1 VKDSEMDNMEHG
13 YMVAANA
20 LRAIN
25 ALDATQITEDAAAAI
40 IAALTA
46 KLTRSPMAH
55 QDHIVAAVESL
66 DYAHE
71 YLITQEV

>member
-1 VKDSEMDNMEHG
+1 MDTMEQG
-13 YMVAANA
+13 YLVAANA

-25 ALDATQITEDAAAAI
+25 ALDAAQITEEAAAAI

-46 KLTRSPMAH
+46 KLTRCPMKH
-55 QDHIVAAVESL
+55 QDHIIAAVESL

-71 YLITQEV
+71 HLITKEI

>member
-1 VKDSEMDNMEHG
+1 MDSMEHG
-13 YMVAANA
+13 FMVAANA

-25 ALDATQITEDAAAAI
+25 AMDDTQITEHAAAAI

-46 KLTRSPMAH
+46 KLTRSPMKH
-55 QDHIVAAVESL
+55 QDHIVAVVESL

-71 YLITQEV
+71 YLITKEI

>member
-1 VKDSEMDNMEHG
+1 MDSMEHG
-13 YMVAANA
+13 FMVAANA

-25 ALDATQITEDAAAAI
+25 AMDDAQITEHAAAAI

-46 KLTRSPMAH
+46 KLTRSPMKH
-55 QDHIVAAVESL
+55 QDHIIAAVESL

-71 YLITQEV
+71 YLITKEV

>member
-1 VKDSEMDNMEHG
+1 MDSMEHG
-13 YMVAANA
+13 FMVAANA

-25 ALDATQITEDAAAAI
+25 GLDATQITEEAAAAI

-46 KLTRSPMAH
+46 KLMRSPMKH
-55 QDHIVAAVESL
+55 QDHIIAAVESL

-71 YLITQEV
+71 YLITKEV

>member
-1 VKDSEMDNMEHG
+1 MDNMEQG
-13 YMVAANA
+13 YMIAANA

-46 KLTRSPMAH
+46 KLTRSPMKH
-55 QDHIVAAVESL
+55 QNHIIASIESL

-71 YLITQEV
+71 YLITREV

>member
-1 VKDSEMDNMEHG
+1 MDAMEQG
-13 YMVAANA
+13 YLVAADA

-25 ALDATQITEDAAAAI
+25 ALDAAQVTEEAAAAI

-46 KLTRSPMAH
+46 KLTRSPMKH
-55 QDHIVAAVESL
+55 QNHIIAAVESL

-71 YLITQEV
+71 YLITREV

>member
-1 VKDSEMDNMEHG
+1 MEHG
-13 YMVAANA
+13 FMVAANA

-25 ALDATQITEDAAAAI
+25 ALDATQVTEEAAAAI

-46 KLTRSPMAH
+46 KLMRSPASH
-55 QDHIVAAVESL
+55 QDHIIAAVESL

-71 YLITQEV
+71 YLITKEV

>member
-1 VKDSEMDNMEHG
+1 MDAMEQG
-13 YMVAANA
+13 YLVAADA

-25 ALDATQITEDAAAAI
+25 ALDAAQVTEEAAAAI

-46 KLTRSPMAH
+46 KLTRSPMKH
-55 QDHIVAAVESL
+55 QHHIIAAVESL

-71 YLITQEV
+71 YLITREL

>member
-1 VKDSEMDNMEHG
+1 MEHG
-13 YMVAANA
+13 FMVATTA

-25 ALDATQITEDAAAAI
+25 ALDATQVTEEAAAAI

-46 KLTRSPMAH
+46 KLTRSPMKH

>member
-1 VKDSEMDNMEHG
+1 MDSMEHG
-13 YMVAANA
+13 FMVAANA

-25 ALDATQITEDAAAAI
+25 ALDATQVTEEAAAAI

-46 KLTRSPMAH
+46 KLTRSPIKH
-55 QDHIVAAVESL
+55 QDHIIAAVESL

-71 YLITQEV
+71 YLITKEI

>member
-1 VKDSEMDNMEHG
+1 MDKMEQG
-13 YMVAANA
+13 YLVAATT

-25 ALDATQITEDAAAAI
+25 ALDATQVTEEAAAAI

-46 KLTRSPMAH
+46 KLTRSPMKH
-55 QDHIVAAVESL
+55 QDHIIAAVESL